1 MWRLKIV
8 VGCRTAEPARMEK
21 LPKTPKA
28 DESMQPFGLCSI
40 CLKSPKSS
48 VASMQ
53 VQAERIVVCLR
64 IVAYIEEARRDN
76 SVFGSKRSGQKSVSD
91 QMC

>member
-28 DESMQPFGLCSI
+28 DESMQSFGLCSL
-40 CLKSPKSS
+40 CQVSKSS

-53 VQAERIVVCLR
+53 VQAERIVVRLR
-64 IVAYIEEARRDN
+64 IGAYIEEAKQDN